1 MPVSLWLGSAG
12 GGGGAAVGE
21 PAGEGVEGGGAVDVV
36 EDEVVAVGEED
47 LLAVGGGDGVEE
59 ALDLIWRGEW
69 VVRGVEDERGDVDAC
84 GGGGAAAH
92 EDIDLAEESE
102 GEVFDVMGGVLHLA
116 AVGGIAGDLDLAVA
130 EFFEGDALIGED
142 VEETAEEEIADGRG
156 TESVAEGDDGGGEDD
171 AGDGRGVVRGVV
183 VFGVAC
189 GVDGDEGAETFAE
202 PEEREIG
209 VFAADEG
216 GEVAEVFAPLAVG
229 IDVAA
234 AARVGVVALA
244 AELHA
249 VEGEAEGREVF
260 AGWPEV
266 AGCAAEPVDADDDPA
281 LGSGGGR
288 GPLGEGEF
296 LAVAAGPA
304 VVSGVHGEAW
314 ETWACWVEARG
325 GALAAEEGGQQT
337 EKETHRCDGGHAVG
351 GEQSWGERGEG
362 ISLRF
367 YGSRRGG

>member
-1 MPVSLWLGSAG
+1 MPICLVGLHVETLALRVTGKMPVSLWCW
-12 GGGGAAVGE
+12 AAVDE
-21 PAGEGVEGGGAVDVV
+21 PVAEGVEGGGAVDVV
-36 EDEVVAVGEED
+36 EDEVVGVGEED

-59 ALDLIWRGEW
+59 AFDLVGRGEW
-69 VVRGVEDERGDVDAC
+69 VVRGVEDESGDADAG

-92 EDIDLAEESE
+92 EDIDLAEETE
-102 GEVFDVMGGVLHLA
+102 GEVFDVMSGVLHLA

-130 EFFEGDALIGED
+130 EFFEGDAFTGKD

-156 TESVAEGDDGGGEDD
+156 AEGVAQGDDWGGEDD
-171 AGDGRGVVRGVV
+171 AGDGRGGREVVV
-183 VFGVAC
+183 VFGVAS

-216 GEVAEVFAPLAVG
+216 GEVAEVLAPLAVG
-229 IDVAA
+229 VDVAA
-234 AARVGVVALA
+234 AAGVGVVALT

-249 VEGEAEGREVF
+249 VEGEAEGLEVF

-266 AGCAAEPVDADDDPA
+266 ASGAAEPVDADDDA
-281 LGSGGGR
+281 ARGSRGGR
-288 GPLGEGEF
+288 GPLGEREF

-314 ETWACWVEARG
+314 ETRACGVEARG
-325 GALAAEEGGQQT
+325 GALAGEEGGQQT
-337 EKETHRCDGGHAVG
+337 EQDAHRCGGGHAVWW
-351 GEQSWGERGEG
+351 EQS
-362 ISLRF
+362 
-367 YGSRRGG
+367 